1 MTPRQETVPL
11 LAPAVALLARDVR
24 LATREGG
31 ALGTALGF
39 YLVVVAMLPLSLGPD
54 LALLGRIAPG
64 VLWVAL
70 LLSALL
76 SLPRMFESDTDDGS
90 LEILSAGPLPLEM
103 VVAVKALAH
112 WVTTA
117 VPLAL
122 IAPVLGL
129 LLNLELATM
138 PSLLLAMLI
147 GTPAVSFLGAI
158 GAALTV
164 RSRRG
169 GLLVA
174 VLLLPLYVP
183 TLIFG
188 IAALGAAAGDAGAA
202 TSATLVLGAFSLVA
216 IVFGPLAAAAALRA
230 QMA

>member
-1 MTPRQETVPL
+1 MTDGQETPPL
-11 LAPAVALLARDVR
+11 LAPAFALLARDVR

-39 YLVVVAMLPLSLGPD
+39 YLVVVAMLPLGLGPD

-76 SLPRMFESDTDDGS
+76 SLPRMFEADSDDGT
-90 LEILSAGPLPLEM
+90 LDILGTGPLPLE
-103 VVAVKALAH
+103 VVAAVKAFAH

-117 VPLAL
+117 VPLAV

-129 LLNLELATM
+129 LLNLELAAM
-138 PSLLLAMLI
+138 PPLVMAMLI

-174 VLLLPLYVP
+174 LLLLPLYVP

-188 IAALGAAAGDAGAA
+188 IATLGSGADDAG
-202 TSATLVLGAFSLVA
+202 TSLSATLVLGAISLVA
-216 IVFGPLAAAAALRA
+216 IVLGPIAAAAALRA